1 MTNKTL
7 AIHQYFPDASRLI
20 LGTMNLGAWDE
31 SPITTEDINQA
42 FDLVTEAID
51 LGINVI
57 DLADI
62 YTYGKSEKII
72 GELFKRERSLRH
84 HLILQSKVGIKLPPI
99 NTSTKI
105 TKQYDLSADW
115 ICESVNNSIKRLHN
129 QNLDI
134 LFLHRPDPLLELEP
148 MMQALSTLHEQG
160 KFEYLAVSN
169 MHAGQIAWLQSATSI
184 PIIANQLEMS
194 LEKAGFVEDGITT
207 NMSENKQYGF
217 PRGTLE
223 FSQQA
228 GIQLQAWGA
237 LSQGLFGRDEVATD
251 KLAYSEEKLRAINTT
266 RELIQTLSK
275 EYEVEN
281 NAIVLAWLLRHP
293 SGIQPV
299 LGTSKSSRLKAL
311 SQATNIQLSK
321 EHWYAIFEASRGQ
334 EVP

>member
-1 MTNKTL
+1 MTKNTL

-20 LGTMNLGAWDE
+20 LGTMNLGAWDD
-31 SPITTEDINQA
+31 SPVTTEDINQA
-42 FDLVTEAID
+42 FDLVTQAIE

-84 HLILQSKVGIKLPPI
+84 HLILQSKVGIKLPPL
-99 NTSTKI
+99 NTPIKHTKH
-105 TKQYDLSADW
+105 YDLSADW
-115 ICESVNNSIKRLHN
+115 ISESVDNSIKRLHN

-148 MMQALSTLHEQG
+148 MMEALSKLHEQG

-169 MHAGQIAWLQSATSI
+169 MHAGQLAWLQSATSI

-207 NMSENKQYGF
+207 NMDENNQHGF

-223 FSQQA
+223 FCQQA

-237 LSQGLFGRDEVATD
+237 LSQGLYSGDEIDEKTYTED
-251 KLAYSEEKLRAINTT
+251 KLTAIKTT
-266 RELIQTLSK
+266 RELTQTLAQ
-275 EYEVEN
+275 EYGVDK
-281 NAIVLAWLLRHP
+281 NAIILAWLLRHP

-299 LGTSKSSRLKAL
+299 LGTSKSSRLKGL
-311 SQATNIQLSK
+311 SQAMNIELSR
-321 EHWYAIFEASRGQ
+321 EHWYALFEASRGQ

>member
-1 MTNKTL
+1 MTIKTL
-7 AIHQYFPDASRLI
+7 AIQKYYPDASRLI
-20 LGTMNLGAWDE
+20 LGTMNLGAWDN
-31 SPITTEDINQA
+31 SPVTTDDINQA
-42 FDLVTEAID
+42 FDLVTQAIE

-84 HLILQSKVGIKLPPI
+84 HLVLQSKVGIKLPPMSDTI
-99 NTSTKI
+99 NA
-105 TKQYDLSADW
+105 TKQYDLSAEW
-115 ICESVNNSIKRLHN
+115 ISQSVNNSIKRLHN

-134 LFLHRPDPLLELEP
+134 LFLHRPDPLLELAP
-148 MMQALSTLHEQG
+148 MAEALTKLHDQG

-169 MHAGQIAWLQSATSI
+169 MHAGQIAWLQSAISI

-207 NMSENKQYGF
+207 NMTENSHHGF

-223 FSQQA
+223 FCQQA

-237 LSQGLFGRDEVATD
+237 LAQGLYSSDVAINKALPNDKIKAIENTR
-251 KLAYSEEKLRAINTT
+251 KLA
-266 RELIQTLSK
+266 QTLAK
-275 EYEVEN
+275 EYEVDN

-293 SGIQPV
+293 CGIQPV
-299 LGTSKSSRLKAL
+299 LGTSKSARLKQLAQATDIAL
-311 SQATNIQLSK
+311 SR
-321 EHWYAIFEASRGQ
+321 EHWYALFETSRGQ